1 MGLAQ
6 NASANAAEIDFNV
19 NGPLLSENSQRYKK
33 SGQVV
38 RETYKGSTR
47 SERLSFAQDQQ
58 RQRAMDAVRKEQGRA
73 DEMANACEIE
83 AVRQATIA
91 TERHRALD
99 RRMAAMAV
107 AQANHRLHEEHKT
120 KTNNLNEL
128 YTNNFAPEFFEQFG
142 KHT

>member
-6 NASANAAEIDFNV
+6 NASANAAEIDFKV
-19 NGPLLSENSQRYKK
+19 NGPLLSENSQLYKK
-33 SGQVV
+33 NGQVV

-47 SERLSFAQDQQ
+47 TERLSFAQDQRVQ
-58 RQRAMDAVRKEQGRA
+58 RGMDAAGKEQGKA
-73 DEMANACEIE
+73 DEMVNACEME
-83 AVRQATIA
+83 AVRQVTIA

-120 KTNNLNEL
+120 KTKNLNEL
-128 YTNNFAPEFFEQFG
+128 YTNNFAPEFFAQFG
-142 KHT
+142 T